1 MKQSEQWQVYFNDCK
16 ELLKHYGGYLK
27 LDSRL
32 ICKMSPH
39 SHPVILYELKT
50 EDLETFD
57 LPVLQTIY
65 QRLKST
71 YEKEKELKNLYL

>member
-1 MKQSEQWQVYFNDCK
+1 MSKSEQWLLYFNDCK
-16 ELLKHYGGYLK
+16 ELLKYYGGYLK

-39 SHPVILYELKT
+39 SHPVILHEIKI
-50 EDLETFD
+50 EDLETYD

-65 QRLKST
+65 QRLKSK
-71 YEKEKELKNLYL
+71 YEREKELNNLF